1 MTAAL
6 EPLLILARET
16 GAHVLVIHHLGKG
29 ERSEATD
36 AILGSTAL
44 FGGVDTALVMKRSER
59 YRTIQ
64 SVQRYGTDL
73 LETVLEFDPERRTT
87 SLGAGKAEAEEQRIG
102 EAILEY
108 LGGVE
113 EPKPEAEID
122 EAIEGRRGIRKKALR
137 RLLAEGKVERIGKGG
152 KGDPFK
158 YALKSP
164 SQDSGSRLSGNQN
177 RKFRIAG
184 TSIFAF
190 RRG

>member
-1 MTAAL
+1 MGANEDDPILIHAAHAPEGALLELRQLAEKHKPTLIIVDPLLKLARVKDVNDYAQMTAAL

-87 SLGAGKAEAEEQRIG
+87 SLGAEKA
-102 EAILEY
+102 
-108 LGGVE
+108 
-113 EPKPEAEID
+113 
-122 EAIEGRRGIRKKALR
+122 
-137 RLLAEGKVERIGKGG
+137 
-152 KGDPFK
+152 
-158 YALKSP
+158 
-164 SQDSGSRLSGNQN
+164 
-177 RKFRIAG
+177 
-184 TSIFAF
+184 
-190 RRG
+190 